1 MKLLLYSGLLY
12 LTGVAIVMVVR
23 PALMFRPDGT
33 WKEFG
38 IGRNPAYYTW
48 LPFWLFA
55 IVWAI
60 LSYLFVLL
68 LASANVLPGIN
79 AVENNNTHSNSS
91 FLSNGN
97 TNTTTVSTATPLEAA
112 TEALDLGEATPSIR
126 KKVVRAV
133 NEMKPGYYI
142 LNAEETARKGVPK
155 YVYLGPEP
163 PRLVYNGSGTERVN
177 VSDLNELLGTD
188 SD

>member
-12 LTGVAIVMVVR
+12 LTGVAIVMVIR

-38 IGRNPAYYTW
+38 VGRNPAYYTW

-60 LSYLFVLL
+60 LSYLFVLM

-79 AVENNNTHSNSS
+79 AVEHGALSPTSMSDPTVVSS
-91 FLSNGN
+91 REKI
-97 TNTTTVSTATPLEAA
+97 STAVATPMEAA
-112 TEALDLGEATPSIR
+112 NDALDLEEASPAIR
-126 KKVVRAV
+126 RKVARAV

-142 LNAEETARKGVPK
+142 LNAEETARKGIPK

-163 PRLVYNGSGTERVN
+163 PRLIYNGEGEVGG
-177 VSDLNELLGTD
+177 DME
-188 SD
+188 

>member
-12 LTGVAIVMVVR
+12 LTGIAIVMVLR
-23 PALMFRPDGT
+23 PTLMFRPDGT

-38 IGRNPAYYTW
+38 VGRNPAYYTW

-60 LSYLFVLL
+60 LSYLLVLL
-68 LASANVLPGIN
+68 LAGANVLPGVN
-79 AVENNNTHSNSS
+79 AVSNEGGVSNR
-91 FLSNGN
+91 NGN
-97 TNTTTVSTATPLEAA
+97 TSSAPISSPLEAVN
-112 TEALDLGEATPSIR
+112 EVIDLEEATPSVR
-126 KKVVRAV
+126 RKVVRTV

-142 LNAEETARKGVPK
+142 LNAEETARRGVPK

-163 PRLVYNGSGTERVN
+163 PRLMYSGAGGPERIGS
-177 VSDLNELLGTD
+177 VSDS

>member
-12 LTGVAIVMVVR
+12 LTGIAIVMVLR
-23 PALMFRPDGT
+23 PTLMFRPDGT

-60 LSYLFVLL
+60 LSYLLVLL
-68 LASANVLPGIN
+68 LAGANVLPGVN
-79 AVENNNTHSNSS
+79 AVSNEG
-91 FLSNGN
+91 FAKHADNNGN
-97 TNTTTVSTATPLEAA
+97 GNLSSAPISSPLEAVN
-112 TEALDLGEATPSIR
+112 EVIDLEDASPSVR
-126 KKVVRAV
+126 RKVVRTV

-142 LNAEETARKGVPK
+142 LNAEETARRGVPK

-163 PRLVYNGSGTERVN
+163 PRLMYSGAGGPERIGMDGS
-177 VSDLNELLGTD
+177 D
-188 SD
+188 

>member
-12 LTGVAIVMVVR
+12 LAGIAVLLVWR
-23 PALMFRPDGT
+23 PALMFREDGT

-60 LSYLFVLL
+60 MSYLLVLL
-68 LASANVLPGIN
+68 FAGANLLPGVS
-79 AVENNNTHSNSS
+79 AVENVASVPEMTELANAS
-91 FLSNGN
+91 
-97 TNTTTVSTATPLEAA
+97 TTVRKRVATAV
-112 TEALDLGEATPSIR
+112 D
-126 KKVVRAV
+126 
-133 NEMKPGYYI
+133 EMKPGYYV
-142 LNAEETARKGVPK
+142 LDAQETAKKGVPK

-163 PRLVYNGSGTERVN
+163 PRLVYNGG
-177 VSDLNELLGTD
+177 DI
-188 SD
+188 

>member
-12 LTGVAIVMVVR
+12 LTGVAIVMVIR

-38 IGRNPAYYTW
+38 AGRNPANYTW

-60 LSYLFVLL
+60 LSYIFVLL

-79 AVENNNTHSNSS
+79 AVEQGGSMP
-91 FLSNGN
+91 
-97 TNTTTVSTATPLEAA
+97 VATATPLEAA
-112 TEALDLGEATPSIR
+112 NEALDLEEATPAIR
-126 KKVVRAV
+126 RKVARAV

-142 LNAEETARKGVPK
+142 LNAEETAKKGIPK
-155 YVYLGPEP
+155 YIYLGPEP
-163 PRLVYNGSGTERVN
+163 PRLVYNGSETGRVG
-177 VSDLNELLGTD
+177 DLNDLVNS

>member
-12 LTGVAIVMVVR
+12 LAGIAIVMVIR
-23 PALMFRPDGT
+23 PTVMFRPDGT

-60 LSYLFVLL
+60 LSYLLVLL
-68 LASANVLPGIN
+68 LAGANVLPGVN
-79 AVENNNTHSNSS
+79 AVSNEGPV
-91 FLSNGN
+91 NGN
-97 TNTTTVSTATPLEAA
+97 LSSAPISSPLEAVNEVIDLE
-112 TEALDLGEATPSIR
+112 EAPPSVR
-126 KKVVRAV
+126 RKVVRTV

-142 LNAEETARKGVPK
+142 LNAEETARRGVPK

-163 PRLVYNGSGTERVN
+163 PRLMYSGAGGPERKGESTE
-177 VSDLNELLGTD
+177 L
-188 SD
+188 